1 MCPKMNFTEAGLIPD
16 LLMCENAN
24 VFFPIQHQNHEGNH
38 DLNIKLRSELN
49 QREREVSVYV

>member
-24 VFFPIQHQNHEGNH
+24 VFFPIQHQNHEGNQFARGSRFKH
-38 DLNIKLRSELN
+38 
-49 QREREVSVYV
+49 